1 MFSNHRI
8 STGGANGRLMEA
20 VMYRKRCELATKER
34 QMKKIVRMLGGA
46 FVLLVMIIGLV
57 SCDDNVAPFDFTKAL
72 PKTRS
77 EAEAAIDSIEKD
89 LNAIK
94 DALDAAKNAENIEK
108 VPADYDELMDDVQNI
123 NPFLGIPGIT
133 TYWFVL
139 CGGDPPEMDHEVLTT
154 IASVAGFSAHKS
166 EENRYDV
173 NIDVRSTFKITKA
186 TGAAEIVD
194 NDNSYT
200 IALNASYAKD
210 NLGIDLKNVNGTL
223 KKSGANPL
231 DEVLTKADVLIKD
244 GNFEWNKAAAERHQK
259 ILTIF
264 MSSNLPVEK
273 FMEKII
279 YSSAKGGG
287 MNGEF
292 VKGYT
297 IHDDEGGYWTSATW
311 RKEDGGQNH
320 TIVYSS
326 LEDVFVIDDEVYKL
340 S

>member
-1 MFSNHRI
+1 
-8 STGGANGRLMEA
+8 MEA

-297 IHDDEGGYWTSATW
+297 IHDDEGGFWTSATW
-311 RKEDGGQNH
+311 KKGDGGQNH

-326 LEDVFVIDDEVYKL
+326 LEDVFVINDKVYEF
-340 S
+340 

>member
-1 MFSNHRI
+1 
-8 STGGANGRLMEA
+8 
-20 VMYRKRCELATKER
+20 
-34 QMKKIVRMLGGA
+34 MKKVARMLGGA
-46 FVLLVMIIGLV
+46 IVLLVMIIVLV
-57 SCDDNVAPFDFTKAL
+57 SCDDNVAPNDVSFDFTKTL

-94 DALDAAKNAENIEK
+94 QALDAAKNSQNIEK
-108 VPADYDELMDDVQNI
+108 VPAEFDELMDDVQNI
-123 NPFLGIPGIT
+123 NPFLGIPGIA

-139 CGGDPPEMDHEVLTT
+139 CGGDPPEMDHAVLTT
-154 IASVAGFSAHKS
+154 IASATGFSAHKS
-166 EENRYDV
+166 EEDRYDV

-186 TGAAEIVD
+186 TGAPEIVD

-200 IALNASYAKD
+200 IALDASYSKD
-210 NLGIDLKNVNGTL
+210 NLGIDLKDVNGTL

-244 GNFEWNKAAAERHQK
+244 GNFEWNKAEAGRHQK

-264 MSSNLPVEK
+264 MSSNLPAEK

-287 MNGEF
+287 MKGEF

-311 RKEDGGQNH
+311 KKGDGGQNH

-326 LEDVFVIDDEVYKL
+326 LENVFVINGKVYEF
-340 S
+340 

>member
-1 MFSNHRI
+1 
-8 STGGANGRLMEA
+8 MEA

>member
-1 MFSNHRI
+1 MKRI
-8 STGGANGRLMEA
+8 A
-20 VMYRKRCELATKER
+20 
-34 QMKKIVRMLGGA
+34 RMLGGA
-46 FVLLVMIIGLV
+46 LVLLVMIIGLV
-57 SCDDNVAPFDFTKAL
+57 SCDDNVAPNDVSFDFTKTL

-94 DALDAAKNAENIEK
+94 QALDAAKNSQNIEK
-108 VPADYDELMDDVQNI
+108 APAEFDELMDDVQNI
-123 NPFLGIPGIT
+123 NPFLGIPGIA

-154 IASVAGFSAHKS
+154 IASAAGFSAHKS

-200 IALNASYAKD
+200 IALNASYTKD
-210 NLGIDLKNVNGTL
+210 IGIDLKNVDGTL

-287 MNGEF
+287 MKGEF
-292 VKGYT
+292 VKGHT

-311 RKEDGGQNH
+311 KKGDGGQNH

-326 LEDVFVIDDEVYKL
+326 LENVFVIDDEVYKFL
-340 S
+340 